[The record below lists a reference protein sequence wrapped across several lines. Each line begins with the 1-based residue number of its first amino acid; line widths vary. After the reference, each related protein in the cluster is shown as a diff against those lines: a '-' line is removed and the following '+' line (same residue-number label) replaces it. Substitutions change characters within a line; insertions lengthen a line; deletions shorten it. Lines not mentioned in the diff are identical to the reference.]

1 MGLSLRTQGL
11 PTFARAESPS
21 LIHIH
26 EEDMMVNIIQ
36 AGKNLRRNIKRDYW
50 WIVLLIV
57 IAVICFW
64 AGTAFG
70 VEPSS
75 QKKTTNEVVKRE
87 PLIVDESRDRLA
99 PNTTTS
105 TTTTA
110 PPIETPKVVSPGRVE
125 AADLPDPPIVPEG
138 DIQAY
143 IVEQATA
150 HGLDPQRM
158 LRIAKCESGFNP
170 GSVNRN
176 YTAGGGNPSGIYQ
189 YLPETWKRIGG
200 RSGYEA
206 TDVFNWQQN
215 VRVTMWAFANGYSGE
230 WACR

>member
-1 MGLSLRTQGL
+1 
-11 PTFARAESPS
+11 
-21 LIHIH
+21 
-26 EEDMMVNIIQ
+26 MVNIIQ

-50 WIVLLIV
+50 WIVLLVV

-70 VEPSS
+70 LEDSS
-75 QKKTTNEVVKRE
+75 QNKTSNEVAKRE
-87 PLIVDESRDRLA
+87 PLIVDESRHRLA

-105 TTTTA
+105 TTTTTA
-110 PPIETPKVVSPGRVE
+110 PVQIKKKISESPAPVP
-125 AADLPDPPIVPEG
+125 APQIVPEG
-138 DIQAY
+138 DIQNY

-170 GSVNRN
+170 TNVNRN
-176 YTAGGGNPSGIYQ
+176 YYAGGGNPSGIYQ
-189 YLPETWKRIGG
+189 YLPETWSRIGG